1 MQQLNMPSVSLQ
13 GFPMQPSWRPHLRTT
28 KVLPH
33 TLRSKNQWALM
44 VQELLGFAGLLGY
57 SEVSFRCDNEPTLL
71 QLQRYV
77 INARLSMGLPTL
89 KASPPP
95 YSHSN
100 GLVENVVGR
109 IRPLAGSLMHYM
121 SEQVGIDFSSNS
133 PWWSWGTSACKLA
146 IQPVWSY
153 EGHVSV

>member
-1 MQQLNMPSVSLQ
+1 MADSSSGYIHVTP
-13 GFPMQPSWRPHLRTT
+13 
-28 KVLPH
+28 
-33 TLRSKNQWALM
+33 LRSKNQWSLM

-57 SEVSFRCDNEPTLL
+57 SELSFRCDSEPTLL

-77 INARLSMGLPTL
+77 INARLSMGLPTF
-89 KASPPP
+89 KAAPPP

-109 IRPLAGSLMHYM
+109 IRPLAETLMHYM

-133 PWWSWGTSACKLA
+133 PC
-146 IQPVWSY
+146 
-153 EGHVSV
+153 

>member
-1 MQQLNMPSVSLQ
+1 MKSVPQDADLKEIDTMIALIMTDSSS
-13 GFPMQPSWRPHLRTT
+13 GYVHTT
-28 KVLPH
+28 P
-33 TLRSKNQWALM
+33 LRSKNQWALM
-44 VQELLGFAGLLGY
+44 VQELLGFAGLLGC

-133 PWWSWGTSACKLA
+133 PWWSWALRHAS
-146 IQPVWSY
+146 
-153 EGHVSV
+153 